1 MKAEAMKPQPQP
13 MVENRASGKHIL
25 TLMTYLPVE
34 DIRSVWAGMSK
45 QHRLRLFGN
54 GHAEELDTLIKHL
67 GKKSAGDLGH
77 LSDSE
82 FGRKL
87 QQLHSGQGMDD
98 HKAARVLHT
107 ASGVRMAHRAAEGP
121 AKTGAVGHATTMAIL
136 NARYKEKEKE

>member
-1 MKAEAMKPQPQP
+1 MI
-13 MVENRASGKHIL
+13 ENRASGKHIL

-45 QHRLRLFGN
+45 QHRLKLFGN
-54 GHAEELDTLIKHL
+54 GHAEELDTMIKHL
-67 GKKSAGDLGH
+67 GKKDVGH

-82 FGRKL
+82 FGQKL
-87 QQLHSGQGMDD
+87 QQLHSGEGMDD
-98 HKAARVLHT
+98 HRAARVLHT

-136 NARYKEKEKE
+136 NARYKEKE